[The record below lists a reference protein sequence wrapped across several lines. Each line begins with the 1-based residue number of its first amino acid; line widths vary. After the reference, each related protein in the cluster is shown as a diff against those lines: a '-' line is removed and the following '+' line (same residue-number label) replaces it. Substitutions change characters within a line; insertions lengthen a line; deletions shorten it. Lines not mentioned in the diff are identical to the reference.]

1 MSIKKFTNFFKSYK
15 LNQNKKLLDLK
26 EIHIKNRGYVS
37 DKWESYLEVYNEIFA
52 NKRNKEGVTLL
63 EVGVQNGGSLQTWLT
78 FFTKIKKLI
87 GTDIDPKCS
96 KLKYKS
102 NKVDIVIGD
111 INDNLTIERITNI
124 EKKFDVIIDDG
135 SHISS
140 DIISTFLNLFIL
152 IKKDGLYIA
161 EDLHCSYWKDFE
173 GGLNKK
179 DSANNF
185 FKKLSDVVNMEHWI
199 NQKED
204 LHLHFEDFPV
214 IKKMHIDDLLLITS
228 LVHSIE
234 FRNSICII
242 KKKKISSNLLGK
254 RLITGKKAIVNDD
267 VLRLKGKRA
276 SLKSYLKKN
285 IRNIKKIPSKPFF
298 N

>member
-1 MSIKKFTNFFKSYK
+1 MKKISNFFKSYK
-15 LNQNKKLLDLK
+15 LNHDKKHLDLK
-26 EIHIKNRGYVS
+26 EIHIRNKGYVS
-37 DKWESYLEVYNEIFA
+37 DKWASYLDVYNEIFA
-52 NKRNKEGVTLL
+52 SKRNKEKLTLL
-63 EVGVQNGGSLQTWLT
+63 EIGVQNGGSLQTWLT
-78 FFTKIKKLI
+78 YFTRIKKLI

-102 NKVDIVIGD
+102 NKVEIVIGD
-111 INDNLTIERITNI
+111 INDSLTIEKIKNI
-124 EKKFDVIIDDG
+124 ENKYDVIIDDG
-135 SHISS
+135 SHLSS
-140 DIISTFLNLFIL
+140 DIITTFLNLFKL

-185 FKKLSDVVNMEHWI
+185 FKKLSDVVNMEHWMH
-199 NQKED
+199 QKED
-204 LHLHFEDFPV
+204 LYSHFGDFPV
-214 IKKMHIDDLLLITS
+214 IKKMHIDDLWLISS

-254 RLITGKKAIVNDD
+254 RLITGKKAIVNDE
-267 VLRLKGKRA
+267 VLRVRKTTA
-276 SLKSYLKKN
+276 SFKNYLKKY
-285 IRNIKKIPSKPFF
+285 IRDLKQGPI
-298 N
+298 

>member
-1 MSIKKFTNFFKSYK
+1 MSIKKISNFFKSYK
-15 LNQNKKLLDLK
+15 LNHYKKLLDLK
-26 EIHIKNRGYVS
+26 EIHIRNRGYVS
-37 DKWESYLEVYNEIFA
+37 DKWASYLDVYDEIFA
-52 NKRNKEGVTLL
+52 NKRNKERLTLL
-63 EVGVQNGGSLQTWLT
+63 EIGVQNGGSLQTWLT
-78 FFTKIKKLI
+78 YFTKIKKLI

-96 KLKYKS
+96 KLKYES
-102 NKVDIVIGD
+102 NKVEIVIGD
-111 INDNLTIERITNI
+111 INDSLTIEKIKNI
-124 EKKFDVIIDDG
+124 ENKYDVIIDDG
-135 SHISS
+135 SHLSS
-140 DIISTFLNLFIL
+140 DIITTFLNLFKL

-161 EDLHCSYWKDFE
+161 EDLHCSYWQDFE

-204 LHLHFEDFPV
+204 LYSHFGDFPV

-254 RLITGKKAIVNDD
+254 RLITGKKALVNDE
-267 VLRLKGKRA
+267 VLRVRKKTA
-276 SLKSYLKKN
+276 SFKNYLKRY
-285 IRNIKKIPSKPFF
+285 IRDLKQGPL
-298 N
+298 

>member
-1 MSIKKFTNFFKSYK
+1 MNIKKFSNFFRSYK
-15 LNQNKKLLDLK
+15 SIQNKKLLDLK
-26 EIHIKNRGYVS
+26 EIHIRNKGYVS
-37 DKWESYLEVYNEIFA
+37 DKWESYLDVYSEILA

-78 FFTKIKKLI
+78 FFPKIKKLI
-87 GTDIDPKCS
+87 GTDIDLKCS

-102 NKVDIVIGD
+102 KKVYIVIGD
-111 INDNLTIERITNI
+111 INDSLTIEKITNI

-140 DIISTFLNLFIL
+140 DIIGTFLNLFKL

-161 EDLHCSYWKDFE
+161 EDLHCSYWQDYE

-204 LHLHFEDFPV
+204 LHSHFEDFPV
-214 IKKMHIDDLLLITS
+214 IKKMHVDDFFSITS
-228 LVHSIE
+228 QIHSIE

-242 KKKKISSNLLGK
+242 KKKRISSNLLGK

-267 VLRLKGKRA
+267 VLRLIGKRA
-276 SLKSYLKKN
+276 FLKSYLKKN
-285 IRNIKKIPSKPFF
+285 IRNLKKDSI
-298 N
+298 

>member
-1 MSIKKFTNFFKSYK
+1 MSIKKFSNFFRSYK
-15 LNQNKKLLDLK
+15 STKNKNLLALK
-26 EIHIKNRGYVS
+26 EIHIKNKGYVS
-37 DKWESYLEVYNEIFA
+37 DKWASYLEVYSEIFA
-52 NKRNKEGVTLL
+52 NKRNMEGLTLL
-63 EVGVQNGGSLQTWLT
+63 EIGIQNGGSLQTWLT

-102 NKVDIVIGD
+102 NKIQLVIGD
-111 INDNLTIERITNI
+111 INDDLTIKKIIKI

-135 SHISS
+135 SHLSS
-140 DIISTFLNLFIL
+140 DIIVTFLNLFKY
-152 IKKDGLYIA
+152 IKNDGLYIA

-199 NQKED
+199 KQKDD
-204 LHLHFEDFPV
+204 LYSHFEDFPV
-214 IKKMHIDDLLLITS
+214 IKKMHIDDLFLIAS
-228 LVHSIE
+228 QVHSIE

-242 KKKKISSNLLGK
+242 KKKKISSNLIGK

-267 VLRLKGKRA
+267 VLRLRGKRA

-285 IRNIKKIPSKPFF
+285 LRNLKKDSL
-298 N
+298 

>member
-1 MSIKKFTNFFKSYK
+1 MSIKKFSNFFRSYK
-15 LNQNKKLLDLK
+15 SSQNKKLLDLK
-26 EIHIKNRGYVS
+26 EIHIRNKGYVS
-37 DKWESYLEVYNEIFA
+37 DKWESYLDVYSEILA
-52 NKRNKEGVTLL
+52 NKRNMEGVTLL

-111 INDNLTIERITNI
+111 INDSLTIEKITKI

-135 SHISS
+135 SHLSS
-140 DIISTFLNLFIL
+140 DIISTFLNLFKL

-161 EDLHCSYWKDFE
+161 EDLHCSYWQDYE

-204 LHLHFEDFPV
+204 LHSHFEDFPV
-214 IKKMHIDDLLLITS
+214 IKKMHVDDFFLITS
-228 LVHSIE
+228 LIHSIE

-267 VLRLKGKRA
+267 VLRLRSKGA

-285 IRNIKKIPSKPFF
+285 IINLKKDSI
-298 N
+298 

>member
-1 MSIKKFTNFFKSYK
+1 MSIKKFSNFFRSYK
-15 LNQNKKLLDLK
+15 STQNKTLLGLK
-26 EIHIKNRGYVS
+26 EIHIRNKGYVS
-37 DKWESYLEVYNEIFA
+37 DKWASYLDVYSEIFA
-52 NKRNKEGVTLL
+52 NKRNKEGLTLL
-63 EVGVQNGGSLQTWLT
+63 EIGIQNGGSLQTWLT
-78 FFTKIKKLI
+78 FFTRLGKVI

-102 NKVDIVIGD
+102 KKVDIVIGD
-111 INDNLTIERITNI
+111 INDDLTIEKITKI

-135 SHISS
+135 SHLSS
-140 DIISTFLNLFIL
+140 DIIVTFLNLFKL
-152 IKKDGLYIA
+152 IKNDGLYIA
-161 EDLHCSYWKDFE
+161 EDLHCSYWQDFE

-204 LHLHFEDFPV
+204 LYSHFEDFPV
-214 IKKMHIDDLLLITS
+214 IKKIHIDDFFLITS

-267 VLRLKGKRA
+267 VLRLRSKEA
-276 SLKSYLKKN
+276 SLKNYLKKN
-285 IRNIKKIPSKPFF
+285 IRNLKKDSI
-298 N
+298 